1 MWARCGVS
9 GFLYDFEIYT
19 GKQPSQTL
27 PGLRVLGNIVLRLAA
42 GLPKHVGHKLYF
54 DNLFTSIPHV
64 KHLKADGIWSVGT
77 IRANRM
83 MGANKELMNE
93 KQLKRSGRGAMDWRV
108 DANRGITT
116 IRWYD
121 NGIVQL
127 VSSHI
132 GHDLGK
138 PVQRWS
144 AAEKDYNE
152 IPCPAMVMEYNIHM
166 GGVDLCDMLL
176 SLYRVRLRICKYY
189 KHIVYY
195 CIGISVTNA
204 WILYRRHCNQ
214 NCLPEKS
221 QMDECKFQS
230 QVAHS
235 LLLSGKERS
244 TGTRRRGRPSQ
255 DNAESDAKKRRFTLM
270 PTNDIRYDR
279 IGHFP
284 IINNKQ
290 SRCRLFPKGYSHW
303 SCSKCKIALSLVARR
318 NCFTQYHEK

>member
-1 MWARCGVS
+1 M
-9 GFLYDFEIYT
+9 
-19 GKQPSQTL
+19 
-27 PGLRVLGNIVLRLAA
+27 
-42 GLPKHVGHKLYF
+42 
-54 DNLFTSIPHV
+54 
-64 KHLKADGIWSVGT
+64 
-77 IRANRM
+77 
-83 MGANKELMNE
+83 
-93 KQLKRSGRGAMDWRV
+93 
-108 DANRGITT
+108 
-116 IRWYD
+116 
-121 NGIVQL
+121 
-127 VSSHI
+127 SSHI

-152 IPCPAMVMEYNIHM
+152 IPCPAMAMEYNIHM

-176 SLYRVRLRICKYY
+176 SLYRVRLRTCKYY
-189 KHIVYY
+189 MHIVYF

-221 QMDECKFQS
+221 QMDLCKFQS

-255 DNAESDAKKRRFTLM
+255 DYAESGAKKRRFTLV
-270 PTNDIRYDR
+270 PTDDIRYDR

-290 SRCRLFPKGYSHW
+290 SRCRFCPKGYSHW
-303 SCSKCKIALSLVARR
+303 SCSKCKIALCLVARGNR
-318 NCFTQYHEK
+318 FTQYHEK